1 MAQKSNPGTSKRE
14 RKVIWIVAA
23 AAAAAAIVIFVVAL
37 SGSSAVSVADDLPP
51 DERFIRETVNSFD
64 PTQSTLERLA
74 AVQTAL
80 TTLDK
85 LPRARREAVIIEA
98 MAAGV
103 NNNLENFRSLPDAD
117 KPARAK
123 LLYEDALQTRQHFR
137 SLTPQERRRAKELLG
152 DAAGGRAQLDR
163 AINTVLN
170 GMTSGER
177 AMLNPVFVVWK
188 SMLEE
193 P

>member
-1 MAQKSNPGTSKRE
+1 MARKTNTETSKRG
-14 RKVIWIVAA
+14 RKIIWIAAAVIAVAA
-23 AAAAAAIVIFVVAL
+23 VVIVVAAFR
-37 SGSSAVSVADDLPP
+37 GSSGPAAEELPP

-64 PTQSTLERLA
+64 PTQSTLQRLV

-85 LPRARREAVIIEA
+85 LPQERREAVIIEA
-98 MAAGV
+98 MASGV
-103 NNNLENFRSLPDAD
+103 NNNLENFRSLPDAE

-123 LLYEDALQTRQHFR
+123 LLYEDAVQTRKHFR

-152 DAAGGRAQLDR
+152 TDAGGRAQLDR

>member
-1 MAQKSNPGTSKRE
+1 MVRRAPEPETK
-14 RKVIWIVAA
+14 KVRRRGLVPI
-23 AAAAAAIVIFVVAL
+23 AAAAAAICVIVFVL
-37 SGSSAVSVADDLPP
+37 RGRSGGPAEPELPP

-64 PTQSTLERLA
+64 PSQSTLQRLVS
-74 AVQTAL
+74 VQTAL
-80 TTLDK
+80 LDLEK
-85 LPRARREAVIIEA
+85 LPQSRREEVIIEA

-103 NNNLENFRSLPDAD
+103 NRNLENFRALPDSE

-123 LLYEDALQTRQHFR
+123 LLYEDALQTRKHFR
-137 SLTPQERRRAKELLG
+137 SLLPQERRRARELLG
-152 DAAGGRAQLDR
+152 SEASGRAQLDSI
-163 AINTVLN
+163 INTVLN
-170 GMTSGER
+170 EMTAEER

>member
-1 MAQKSNPGTSKRE
+1 MARKTNTETSKRG
-14 RKVIWIVAA
+14 RKIIWIAVAVIAVAA
-23 AAAAAAIVIFVVAL
+23 VVIVVAAFR
-37 SGSSAVSVADDLPP
+37 GSSGPAAEELPP

-64 PTQSTLERLA
+64 PTQSTLQRLV

-85 LPRARREAVIIEA
+85 LPQERREAVIIEA
-98 MAAGV
+98 MASGV
-103 NNNLENFRSLPDAD
+103 NNNLENFRSLPDAE

-123 LLYEDALQTRQHFR
+123 LLYEDAVQTRKHFR

-152 DAAGGRAQLDR
+152 TDAGGRAQLDR

-188 SMLEE
+188 SMLED

>member
-1 MAQKSNPGTSKRE
+1 MARKTNTETSRRG
-14 RKVIWIVAA
+14 RKVVWIAAAVVAA
-23 AAAAAAIVIFVVAL
+23 VAVVVVAAL
-37 SGSSAVSVADDLPP
+37 RSSSGPAAEELPP

-64 PTQSTLERLA
+64 PTQSTLQRLV

-85 LPRARREAVIIEA
+85 LPQERREAVIIEA
-98 MAAGV
+98 MASGV
-103 NNNLENFRSLPDAD
+103 NNNLENFRSLPDAE

-123 LLYEDALQTRQHFR
+123 LLYEDAVQTRKHFR

-152 DAAGGRAQLDR
+152 TDAGGRAQLDR

-170 GMTSGER
+170 GMNSEER

>member
-1 MAQKSNPGTSKRE
+1 MA
-14 RKVIWIVAA
+14 RKPNTEKNKNGRKALPIVAAVVAA
-23 AAAAAAIVIFVVAL
+23 AAIAVIFIAFRGGVAN
-37 SGSSAVSVADDLPP
+37 SAPDDLPP

-80 TTLDK
+80 ATLEK
-85 LPRARREAVIIEA
+85 LPQERREAVIIEA
-98 MAAGV
+98 MASGL
-103 NNNLENFRSLPDAD
+103 NNNLENFHALPDAD

-123 LLYEDALQTRQHFR
+123 LLYEDALQTRKHFR
-137 SLTPQERRRAKELLG
+137 RLTPQERRRARELLG
-152 DAAGGRAQLDR
+152 NDAGGRAQFDR
-163 AINTVLN
+163 AVNTVLN
-170 GMTSGER
+170 GMTSEER
-177 AMLNPVFVVWK
+177 TMLNPVFVVWK